1 MATRCASDICAP
13 AALFED
19 AHSLAP
25 QRCDARQSALQ
36 WCRKLASVCGTLRA
50 LEPRCA
56 WRVVERAAPT
66 RRSFGIPCVA
76 QENESY
82 VTFLQSCVTFWNSSF
97 TRLHGL
103 SHDHDA
109 ARGNQYQTSESMLY
123 PRSVSKR
130 VALLD
135 DVRPPAP
142 QRWRSFGVSS
152 LTTTTQHVVTHSG
165 SAHLCYTRR
174 AIVRPPPSLKMRTH
188 LHRGGTLLPNLLHRD
203 GVN

>member
-1 MATRCASDICAP
+1 MYAVRCARFL
-13 AALFED
+13 AAR
-19 AHSLAP
+19 HVS
-25 QRCDARQSALQ
+25 
-36 WCRKLASVCGTLRA
+36 
-50 LEPRCA
+50 RCA
-56 WRVVERAAPT
+56 WSSAPPRSVIVRNSVRRA
-66 RRSFGIPCVA
+66 G
-76 QENESY
+76 EKSY
-82 VTFLQSCVTFWNSSF
+82 VTFLQSCVTFWNSCF

-130 VALLD
+130 VALLG